1 MDEEQPNNPLH
12 GVSLKAIL
20 EDLVERRGWADLGER
35 IRIRCFT
42 EDPSIPSSLKFLRKT
57 EWARLKVEHLYL
69 EVRQVVERNRK
80 RNQRRAAMRAIRT
93 EHEAAGAAEAAEA
106 PAPDAAAEPRE
117 R

>member
-57 EWARLKVEHLYL
+57 EWARLKVEQLYL
-69 EVRQVVERNRK
+69 EDRQAVERNRK
-80 RNQRRAAMRAIRT
+80 RNQRRAAMRAIRA
-93 EHEAAGAAEAAEA
+93 EHEAAAAAETAEA
-106 PAPDAAAEPRE
+106 PAPDAAEPRE